1 VDLSVRLYA
10 SLRERAG
17 TSELALRG
25 LPEALDL
32 AGLKRELA
40 RRHPE
45 LGALEAVRGAIGAS
59 YAQED
64 RALHSG
70 EIVHLLPPVS
80 GGAPSDAE
88 ASAQDEHAA
97 LELGRFEL
105 CATPLELARAEARVA
120 HPACGAVATFS
131 GTARADNRGRR
142 VLRLEYE
149 AYADMAE
156 QEMAR
161 VFADCRAELGLGA
174 RPGAAPELRMLVL
187 HRTGVVEIGVAAVAI
202 AVASPHRAPA
212 FAACRYLI
220 DELKRRVPIWKKEV
234 YENGEQWI
242 GERS

>member
-1 VDLSVRLYA
+1 MRLYA

-17 TSELALRG
+17 ASELALRE
-25 LPEALDL
+25 LPEGLDL

-45 LGALEAVRGAIGAS
+45 LGSLEAVRGAIGTS
-59 YAQED
+59 YAPED
-64 RALHSG
+64 RALRAG
-70 EIVHLLPPVS
+70 ETVHLLPPVS
-80 GGAPSDAE
+80 GGSAE
-88 ASAQDEHAA
+88 GEHAA
-97 LELGRFEL
+97 LERGRFEL
-105 CATPLELARAEARVA
+105 CAAPLELAGAQARVA
-120 HPACGAVATFS
+120 HPACGALATFT

-149 AYADMAE
+149 AFPDMAE

-174 RPGAAPELRMLVL
+174 EPQATPGAAPQLRMLVL
-187 HRTGVVEIGVAAVAI
+187 HRTGLVEIGAAAVAI

-234 YENGEQWI
+234 YENGEKWI

>member
-1 VDLSVRLYA
+1 MRLYA

-17 TSELALRG
+17 AAELALRG
-25 LPEALDL
+25 LPDALDL

-40 RRHPE
+40 ARHPE
-45 LGALEAVRGAIGAS
+45 LGSLEAVRGAIGTS
-59 YAQED
+59 YARED
-64 RALHSG
+64 HALRAG

-80 GGAPSDAE
+80 GGAADGLEARARAE
-88 ASAQDEHAA
+88 HVA
-97 LELGRFEL
+97 LERGRFEL
-105 CATPLELARAEARVA
+105 CAEPLELAHAQARVA
-120 HPACGAVATFS
+120 HPACGAIATFT

-142 VLRLEYE
+142 VVRLEYE
-149 AYADMAE
+149 AFADMAE

-161 VFADCRAELGLGA
+161 VFADCRAELGLREA
-174 RPGAAPELRMLVL
+174 PGAEPELRMLVL
-187 HRTGVVEIGVAAVAI
+187 HRTGVVEIGAAAVAI

-220 DELKRRVPIWKKEV
+220 DELKRRVPIWKKEI